1 MRSDDYPK
9 AKSGATTAASQSGAT
24 SETAAAGRRGGA
36 TCAICC
42 ATTGTGFVTTGGTVG
57 AHILGAARTALG
69 LCDATHT
76 DTLSFGT
83 GALGKLDVLG
93 GMLPPGT
100 VPLQVVSHTPSQV
113 QGVLQQGLQT
123 LTGCMYPPQAAPVPP
138 PPEPPPPQTEAE
150 CDPPGV
156 YDYAPDPDPV
166 EHVPCAKLAP
176 RTVNAP
182 IIVPPPNRK
191 RKMHDADADA
201 EDDGGP
207 GPVGADS
214 ESSYEWVEVDDDDEP
229 EWTGGRRPQQ
239 PPWAPPL
246 HMKLRQN
253 VQRQLKRLKPHSWQ
267 KPGFEFKD

>member
-93 GMLPPGT
+93 GDVASRHSAPTSG
-100 VPLQVVSHTPSQV
+100 VAYSVASSRGAAARAANAYWVHVS
-113 QGVLQQGLQT
+113 
-123 LTGCMYPPQAAPVPP
+123 AAS
-138 PPEPPPPQTEAE
+138 
-150 CDPPGV
+150 
-156 YDYAPDPDPV
+156 
-166 EHVPCAKLAP
+166 
-176 RTVNAP
+176 
-182 IIVPPPNRK
+182 
-191 RKMHDADADA
+191 
-201 EDDGGP
+201 
-207 GPVGADS
+207 GAC
-214 ESSYEWVEVDDDDEP
+214 SSSS
-229 EWTGGRRPQQ
+229 GASASSNG
-239 PPWAPPL
+239 
-246 HMKLRQN
+246 
-253 VQRQLKRLKPHSWQ
+253 S
-267 KPGFEFKD
+267 

>member
-1 MRSDDYPK
+1 MTTPK
-9 AKSGATTAASQSGAT
+9 RKAVPP
-24 SETAAAGRRGGA
+24 RRQ
-36 TCAICC
+36 
-42 ATTGTGFVTTGGTVG
+42 
-57 AHILGAARTALG
+57 ARVVPPPRQRRQGEEVAPPVQYVVPPPEQVSSPPVVQLAPTYLAQPG
-69 LCDATHT
+69 QHWGYVMPHTPTHYR
-76 DTLSFGT
+76 LVQVPLANLMSW
-83 GALGKLDVLG
+83 G